1 MLYLSSV
8 DIKKREIESYLQ
20 IIFLL
25 LILFSG
31 EKLNLQMAIILFF
44 IFTLFSKLLNNK
56 IGGADLKIII
66 MLSLSYGQ
74 KIFLIIFLSST
85 VGILYILMR
94 RENKEVPF
102 IPFLTIGVILCQILT
117 N

>member
-31 EKLNLQMAIILFF
+31 EKLNLQITIDTAAG
-44 IFTLFSKLLNNK
+44 SENVDKLNNK
-56 IGGADLKIII
+56 TKESVKSAKEGQGAFS
-66 MLSLSYGQ
+66 SLA
-74 KIFLIIFLSST
+74 K
-85 VGILYILMR
+85 
-94 RENKEVPF
+94 
-102 IPFLTIGVILCQILT
+102 
-117 N
+117 